1 MPSPFDSAP
10 VAITATSLDVHI
22 ADSIILDHQ
31 DLLVHDGERIGLVGR
46 NGSGKSTL
54 LKILA
59 GQEHFFTGEV
69 ALRKGIRAAYLPQEV
84 SLVNGLTV
92 RDNIL
97 RGASETLRLLHEY
110 EHTAHGASTE
120 SLERQITALNGWDLD
135 VRLEMLLSH
144 LEAPEPD
151 RLVDSLSGGEK
162 RRVGLC
168 RTLIGMPELILL
180 DEPTNH
186 LDADTVDW
194 LENYL
199 NRSSATV
206 IYVTHD
212 RAFLDHTCTRILEL
226 SYGRLYPYEG
236 NYSDFLRQK
245 ADRLAEA
252 ESQEEK
258 RLAFIRREIDWIRR
272 APCARGTKQQ
282 ARIQRFEA
290 AANQE
295 SLKREGDVSLI
306 LPPPEQTGNII
317 LDLKDVGM
325 AFGERTLF
333 QHLDLHFERG
343 MKLGIVGKNGLGKT
357 TLLRLILGELQP
369 THGTIRTGDR
379 TRFNYAD
386 QHRVHLNDE
395 KTVFEEIGEGN
406 DYVLFDGRKLNIW
419 TYLKS
424 YLFQDDEVNTKVG
437 RLSGGERNR
446 LVLAKIL
453 KNGGNFLILDEP
465 TNDLD
470 LPTLRVLEEA
480 LNDFAGCVIVV
491 SHDRYFL
498 DRVCTD
504 ILAFEGDG
512 RTFLQPG
519 NWSYYAQKRSERR
532 QAEQAAAA
540 KAAPAPKAAAA
551 PATAPAKATT
561 RKLKWAE
568 ARELETIEDTIAQAE
583 QDVADIEAIFTA
595 PDFHV
600 RHGKQTAELNQRL
613 DEAKRRVEQL
623 YERWEYLEKVR
634 TGQTV

>member
-1 MPSPFDSAP
+1 MPNPFDNAP
-10 VAITATSLDVHI
+10 VAITATALDVHI

-59 GQEHFFTGEV
+59 GQEHFYTGDV

-92 RDNIL
+92 RENIL
-97 RGASETLRLLHEY
+97 RGVSEVLQLLHDY
-110 EHTAHGASTE
+110 EKATPGTNSE
-120 SLERQITALNGWDLD
+120 ELERRITALNGWDID
-135 VRLEMLLSH
+135 NRLEMLLSH

-151 RLVDSLSGGEK
+151 RLVDNLSGGEK

-168 RTLIGMPELILL
+168 RTLIGQPELLLL

-206 IYVTHD
+206 LYVTHD
-212 RAFLDHTCTRILEL
+212 RAFLDHTCTRIIEL
-226 SYGRLYPYEG
+226 SYGKLYHYEG

-245 ADRLAEA
+245 ADRIAEA
-252 ESQEEK
+252 ESLEEK

-295 SLKREGDVSLI
+295 ALKREGDVSLV

-317 LDLKDVGM
+317 LELKDVGM
-325 AFGERTLF
+325 AFAGQSLF
-333 QHLDLHFERG
+333 SHLNLHFERG

-369 THGTIRTGDR
+369 TEGSIKIGDR

-386 QHRVHLNDE
+386 QHRVHLNDS

-406 DYVLFDGRKLNIW
+406 DFVLFDGRKINIW

-453 KNGGNFLILDEP
+453 KKGGNFLILDEP

-480 LNDFAGCVIVV
+480 LNDFDGCVIVV

-512 RTFLQPG
+512 KTFVQPG
-519 NWSYYAQKRSERR
+519 NWSYYAQKRAERR
-532 QAEQAAAA
+532 QSEQQSSVA
-540 KAAPAPKAAAA
+540 KPASKPSSAPSAA
-551 PATAPAKATT
+551 PATS

-568 ARELETIEDTIAQAE
+568 ARELETMEEAIAQAE
-583 QDVADIEAIFTA
+583 QEVADIEAIFSS

-600 RHGKQTAELNQRL
+600 QHGKQTNELN
-613 DEAKRRVEQL
+613 AKLEQAKKHVEQL

-634 TGQTV
+634 TGQAI